1 MFLGHYG
8 VAFAAKRIAPRTS
21 LGWLVFAGEFL
32 DELWPILLLLGVE
45 QVRIVPGLM
54 AASPLDFVSY
64 PWSHSLLMAIVWG
77 AVIGALYFALRKY
90 GRGAWVLALLV
101 VSHWVLDLPMHRK
114 DLPLWPGEGSPK
126 YGWGLW
132 GSLAATYI
140 IEFTIFLA
148 GVSAYTRAT
157 RPLDRVGRWG
167 WWIYATLLAVLFLAS
182 NGSPPPSITALAWT
196 ALGIW
201 LFVPFA
207 WWIDKHRI
215 LILPP
220 SQGDGPSPPPTAPI

>member
-8 VAFAAKRIAPRTS
+8 VAFAAKRVAPRTS

-32 DELWPILLLLGVE
+32 DELWPLLLLLGVE

-54 AASPLDFVSY
+54 AMRALQFVHY

-77 AVIGALYFALRKY
+77 ILVAALYFALRKY
-90 GRGAWVLALLV
+90 GRGSLLLGALV
-101 VSHWVLDLPMHRK
+101 ISHWFLDLPVHQK
-114 DLPLWPGEGSPK
+114 DLPLWPGDASPK

-132 GSLAATYI
+132 NVPAASYI

-148 GVSAYTRAT
+148 GVSAYTRTT
-157 RPLDRVGRWG
+157 RPLNRIGRWG
-167 WWIYATLLAVLFLAS
+167 WWIYVAVLASLFVVS
-182 NGSPPPSITALAWT
+182 NGPPPPSVNALAWT
-196 ALGIW
+196 TLGIW
-201 LFVPFA
+201 LFVPWA
-207 WWIDKHRI
+207 WWVDKHRV

-220 SQGDGPSPPPTAPI
+220 SDPPLSPPNSPI